1 MTTGQIEKAMKKYR
15 DAESDE
21 AVPPRETKSP
31 VPITESVE
39 TATQSVDFSKL
50 QVMIPDEECLETYR
64 IVSALQDAP
73 ERFAYKVLRTRVLQ
87 RLRASQFNLIGI
99 TGAGPGEGKTLTAI
113 NLAFSL
119 AQEVNHQVILADFDL
134 RRPSVHEYLGLAPK
148 YDLTNL
154 LNGSSRLQDVL
165 ICPNVNRLAVLTNQT
180 THRGNSSEILSSPEM
195 ASIVDQL
202 KGLGQKTITIVDLP
216 PVLASDDVIAFA
228 PLLDTLLLVVGQGHC
243 RRDELREAQELLRDS
258 ELLGVVLNGSREK
271 SAATGNY
278 DYY

>member
-1 MTTGQIEKAMKKYR
+1 MGQIEKAMQKNR
-15 DAESDE
+15 DAKSDE
-21 AVPPRETKSP
+21 IVLPREKKSP
-31 VPITESVE
+31 VPITESIE

-50 QVMIPDEECLETYR
+50 QVMIPDEKCLETYR

-73 ERFAYKVLRTRVLQ
+73 ERFAYKVLRTRVSQ
-87 RLRASQFNLIGI
+87 RLRSSQFNMIGI
-99 TGAGPGEGKTLTAI
+99 TGAGQGEGKTLTAI

-119 AQEVNHQVILADFDL
+119 AQDVNYQVILADLDL
-134 RRPSVHEYLGLAPK
+134 RRPSIHEYLGLAPK

-165 ICPNVNRLAVLTNQT
+165 VCPNVNRLAVLTNQT
-180 THRGNSSEILSSPEM
+180 IHRGDSSEILSSPEM

-202 KGLGQKTITIVDLP
+202 KSLGQKTITIVDLP

-228 PLLDTLLLVVGQGHC
+228 PLLDTLLLVVGQGRC
-243 RRDELREAQELLRDS
+243 RRDELKETQELLRDS

-271 SAATGNY
+271 SAATGYY
-278 DYY
+278 DSY